1 VWDILERVV
10 DAHPIAV
17 AVALACLNDGDAV
30 VRATACD
37 LLGVLSG
44 RHDDVQGDV
53 ATALI
58 ALAAT
63 EVDDDVRWSIARA
76 LGATRDARAVAALVD
91 LAGHADSDV
100 RFQAA
105 LSLPSILSDS
115 DSCSGAGVAALIALC
130 ADDDPEVR
138 NWATLQLSD
147 GIAHPDNESSSNIHH
162 TVRTRAQNP
171 ARMVIDTRLGAART
185 VEPVEALRR

>member
-1 VWDILERVV
+1 MTAD
-10 DAHPIAV
+10 D
-17 AVALACLNDGDAV
+17 DAV

-58 ALAAT
+58 ALAVT
-63 EVDDDVRWSIARA
+63 EVDDDVQWSIARA
-76 LGATRDARAVAALVD
+76 LGATHDGRAVTALVD

-105 LSLPSILSDS
+105 LSLPLVLTVSD
-115 DSCSGAGVAALIALC
+115 SGAGVAALIALC

-138 NWATLQLSD
+138 NWATFGL
-147 GIAHPDNESSSNIHH
+147 GW
-162 TVRTRAQNP
+162 TRA
-171 ARMVIDTRLGAART
+171 IDGDDVRQALSLFDAVHAQRPDLDIAIFGERCEVGLWLGACRR
-185 VEPVEALRR
+185 PGGGSGRPLWSWFEA